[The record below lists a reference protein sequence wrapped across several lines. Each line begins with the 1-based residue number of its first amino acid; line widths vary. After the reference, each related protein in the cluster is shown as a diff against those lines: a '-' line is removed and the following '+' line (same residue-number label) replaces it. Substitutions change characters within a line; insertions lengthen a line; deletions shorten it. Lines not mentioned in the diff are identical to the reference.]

1 MRVSESTNQKNEIMV
16 KFFTTYESWENS
28 VHERVKT
35 EPIWAFLGYRI
46 WTLLNL
52 SI

>member
-1 MRVSESTNQKNEIMV
+1 MRVSESTKQKNEIMV
-16 KFFTTYESWENS
+16 KFTTYESWENS

-35 EPIWAFLGYRI
+35 GPIWAFLGYRI